1 MKEEKYIK
9 ISDLRKKLN
18 YIFRTYGTTRG
29 MQEIYKKAIKSIPY
43 AVKGELETTL
53 ESNNGWISVKDK
65 LPETSNCVLI
75 TDGENVEIGR
85 YDEGVWYAELGR
97 YDEGV
102 WYAESPYCYGEI
114 LYWQPL
120 PDISEIYLEIYGKE

>member
-9 ISDLRKKLN
+9 LSDLRKKLN
-18 YIFRTYGTTRG
+18 CIFRTYGTTRG

-43 AVKGELETTL
+43 VVKGELETTL
-53 ESNNGWISVKDK
+53 EANNGWISVKDK

-75 TDGENVEIGR
+75 TDGENVEMSR
-85 YDEGVWYAELGR
+85 YYEGVWR
-97 YDEGV
+97 T
-102 WYAESPYCYGEI
+102 ESPCCYGEI

-120 PDISEIYLEIYGKE
+120 PDISAIYHDIYEKENKNAEDVL